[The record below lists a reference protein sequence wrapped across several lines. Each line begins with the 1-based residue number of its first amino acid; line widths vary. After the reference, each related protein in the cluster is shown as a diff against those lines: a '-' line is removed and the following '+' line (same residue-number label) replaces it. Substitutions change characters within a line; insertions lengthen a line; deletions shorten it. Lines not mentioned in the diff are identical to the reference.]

1 MPPKKKGKASKL
13 SKMSDEERAIYI
25 EQQRVVEEEAK
36 MKKMTLLTLYL
47 QDKLDHEE
55 KATKINRAKLI
66 HYWRTIMRETKSK
79 ELKRDAEILSQTFE
93 SVVDRKESII
103 KTLVSDINE
112 AEEQHLMA
120 LRSHLQNVDTLID
133 LQNQRLHKLK
143 TDYQT
148 EIKYLVEEF
157 EKEESFITQ
166 RHEKQINDLK
176 NIFVAL
182 DSTYTAKINEAII
195 DQNSLKD
202 DIKNKSLEDKHTL
215 RINLEAK
222 VNALWS
228 DFKQASAQYTTSTNE
243 KKSFFENLKVKD
255 ERSATE
261 IQLHFNKIQKIN
273 DNITLTKRRMTK
285 VAKEY
290 EEKNSKLKEERDK
303 LILQFQMLKIQIN
316 KSREIQHEKLIKMSL
331 ESGQAIRKVQYLLDK
346 AEKIIKLGEQC
357 RKYETE
363 EEKVVPFYASC
374 LTVEEEKAVQD
385 LYEKEEDEEIS
396 KILKRCIP
404 LEMFWRRFN
413 KVQLDRLAIAKEHNM
428 LEQENLQLKLLLK
441 QYLDGISINN
451 EVVTG
456 DNPLIVINGR
466 SSLSHLT
473 MGSDPRIKMIPS
485 DDNNR
490 NNVNISKKII
500 NYANTSTAEDYK
512 VRQTT
517 LAGIT

>member
-1 MPPKKKGKASKL
+1 MPPKKKGKADKL
-13 SKMSDEERAIYI
+13 SKMTDEERAIYL
-25 EQQRVVEEEAK
+25 EQQKIAEEEAK
-36 MKKMTLLTLYL
+36 AKKTALLTQYL

-55 KATKINRAKLI
+55 KATKLNRAKLI

-79 ELKRDAEILSQTFE
+79 ELKRDTEILAQTFE
-93 SVVDRKESII
+93 RIMDRKENIM
-103 KTLVSDINE
+103 KTLVSDLNE

-133 LQNQRLHKLK
+133 LQNQRLRKLK
-143 TDYQT
+143 TDYET
-148 EIKYLVEEF
+148 EMKYLVEEF
-157 EKEESFITQ
+157 EKEENYITQ
-166 RHEKQINDLK
+166 QHEKQINDLK

-202 DIKNKSLEDKHTL
+202 DLKNRSLEDKHTL
-215 RINLEAK
+215 RISLEAK
-222 VNALWS
+222 VNSLWS
-228 DFKQASAQYTTSTNE
+228 EFKQASAQYTTTTNE
-243 KKSFFENLKVKD
+243 KKSFFENLKAKD

-261 IQLHFNKIQKIN
+261 IQHHINKIQKIN
-273 DNITLTKRRMTK
+273 ENIASTKRRMMK

-290 EEKNSKLKEERDK
+290 EEKNRKLREERDK
-303 LILQFQMLKIQIN
+303 LIVQFQMLKIQIN
-316 KSREIQHEKLIKMSL
+316 KSREIQHKNLIKMSL
-331 ESGQAIRKVQYLLDK
+331 ESGEAIKKVQYLLDK

-363 EEKVVPFYASC
+363 EEKVVPFYASS
-374 LTVEEEKAVQD
+374 LTAEEEKAVQEF
-385 LYEKEEDEEIS
+385 YENETDEEIS

-441 QYLDGISINN
+441 QYLDGISISN

-456 DNPLIVINGR
+456 DNSLLVINGR
-466 SSLSHLT
+466 SNVRHLSIAN
-473 MGSDPRIKMIPS
+473 DPRIKMIPTGENTN
-485 DDNNR
+485 DGNA
-490 NNVNISKKII
+490 SKEII
-500 NYANTSTAEDYK
+500 NYATTPTTVDYRVK
-512 VRQTT
+512 QT
-517 LAGIT
+517 I